1 MNRRLIAAFLAA
13 PLITSAVFAAAL
25 SSSTTSLKS
34 LVIILLLYAAVAFI
48 AEAVLGLPAYFIYR
62 RFHWQ
67 GFIAYGL
74 GGTVIGLISILF
86 VAIIYSPFTRVT
98 LGEFALCILAGAI
111 AGLSFRF
118 VAGGEF
124 KNRSHVINGE
134 I

>member
-13 PLITSAVFAAAL
+13 PLITSVVFAAGL
-25 SSSTTSLKS
+25 FSSLTSLKS
-34 LVIILLLYAAVAFI
+34 VVIIFLLYAAVAFVV
-48 AEAVLGLPAYFIYR
+48 EAILGLPAYLIFR

-74 GGTVIGLISILF
+74 GGTAISLISILF

-98 LGEFALCILAGAI
+98 LNEFALCIFAGAI

-118 VAGGEF
+118 VAGEEF
-124 KNRSHVINGE
+124 KNQSHVIKSE

>member
-13 PLITSAVFAAAL
+13 PLITSAVFGAAL
-25 SSSTTSLKS
+25 FSSTKSLKGV
-34 LVIILLLYAAVAFI
+34 VIIFLLYAAVAFI
-48 AEAVLGLPAYFIYR
+48 AEAILGLPAYFIYR
-62 RFHWQ
+62 RFHWE

-98 LGEFALCILAGAI
+98 LGEFALCVLAGAI

-118 VAGGEF
+118 VAGGKF
-124 KNRSHVINGE
+124 KDRRQVISGE